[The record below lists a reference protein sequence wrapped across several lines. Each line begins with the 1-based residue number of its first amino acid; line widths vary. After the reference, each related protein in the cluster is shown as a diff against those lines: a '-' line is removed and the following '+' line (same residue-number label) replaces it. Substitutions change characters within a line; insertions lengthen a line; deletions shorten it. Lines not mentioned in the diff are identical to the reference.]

1 MRLFVSRIVLRT
13 DRIEGGSSHLKWTA
27 WIELARSGVFD
38 SVLMC
43 WLFQVESIAATWLRA
58 QPDLIWP
65 ANLGE
70 SQRISANFWLR
81 FGSVRSGVRQRAS
94 TARYLLNLKGGGEG
108 GGRGGKVKLWNGSG
122 RRDRNSGN
130 GNGGRS
136 IPAGID
142 EGSDA
147 FEPPPLLSSVMNG
160 TRNRNW
166 VQSTKRPVEKRT
178 AVVICVLSFCF
189 NFNHVLFLS
198 WNPIFIF
205 F

>member
-70 SQRISANFWLR
+70 SQRIFDCV
-81 FGSVRSGVRQRAS
+81 SVRWDLASARERPRLDICSTWKVEEKEEEEEARWSCGTVVVDVTGIRATATVVVRFRPES
-94 TARYLLNLKGGGEG
+94 MREVTLSNH
-108 GGRGGKVKLWNGSG
+108 
-122 RRDRNSGN
+122 RRCCHPWWMELETEIEYNPQNDQWKK
-130 GNGGRS
+130 
-136 IPAGID
+136 
-142 EGSDA
+142 EQL
-147 FEPPPLLSSVMNG
+147 LLS
-160 TRNRNW
+160 
-166 VQSTKRPVEKRT
+166 
-178 AVVICVLSFCF
+178 AF
-189 NFNHVLFLS
+189 
-198 WNPIFIF
+198 
-205 F
+205 